1 MQLSPSFLRGRGK
14 APSADSWATRPV
26 LSLSIRAAVLLA
38 PATLAIVVSVAVSHV
53 VSAPSSL
60 GMRLLWLLG
69 LGALST
75 ALLVVADRQLR
86 RLLPLA
92 ALLRLSLVFP
102 DKAPSR
108 FGAAMRMGSTRRL
121 EERLTQARKA
131 EAGESVNEAAVRL
144 VELATALTTHDRR
157 TRGHSE
163 RVRAYA
169 ALLGEEL
176 HLSAADRNALQWAAL
191 LHDIGKL
198 FVPAEIL
205 NKRGAPTP
213 EEWDIIRAHPAHA
226 RELLAP
232 VAEWLGPFAAA
243 AWEHHERWDG
253 TGYPAG
259 IAGAEISLAG
269 RIVAVA
275 DAYEVITAARSYK
288 KPLPAAEAR
297 AELTRCAGA
306 HFDPTV
312 VRALLTVS
320 TGRLRK
326 VMGPVTWIAQ
336 LPFLGWSAPAA
347 LPLTTAAIA
356 RTVLIA
362 ATVTAVAPALAPAP
376 HRSTPLPAPAAVVAL
391 AASSA
396 PTTTAPSR
404 STAPAAS
411 RGGASQPGSPTSLA
425 PVAGG
430 APATTS
436 VPAPSPQASVGGTVP
451 QAPVAGAAPQPGAA
465 PSPTTAVAVTATT
478 VRPVAPAPAPPAP
491 TSPTTTPPA
500 PTPPV
505 PAPAAPT
512 TTVAPRPAAPTTTAA
527 PAPIPAVLAACGT
540 SLVGCNLSG
549 ANLAGL
555 DLHGRN
561 LSGANLK
568 SANLAG
574 ADLAGAI
581 AIGANMMGAT
591 LTAANLAGAQLVGT
605 NLQSAS
611 LSGANLT
618 GANLT
623 GDNMRADD
631 LTGAALTNAVLRS
644 TNDKS
649 QATSASTVWSN
660 TTCSDGTN
668 SNSDQGSCLNH

>member
-1 MQLSPSFLRGRGK
+1 MQLSPGFLRGGGE
-14 APSADSWATRPV
+14 APSSDSWATRPV
-26 LSLSIRAAVLLA
+26 LSLFIRAAVLLA
-38 PATLAIVVSVAVSHV
+38 PATLAIVVSVAVSRV
-53 VSAPSSL
+53 VTAPSAL
-60 GMRLLWLLG
+60 GLKALWLLG

-102 DKAPSR
+102 DRAPSR
-108 FGAAMRMGSTRRL
+108 FGAAMRMGSTRRI
-121 EERLTQARKA
+121 EERLTQARRA
-131 EAGESVNEAAVRL
+131 QPGESVNEAAVRL

-176 HLSAADRNALQWAAL
+176 HLSAADRNSLQWAAL

-198 FVPAEIL
+198 CVPGEIL

-259 IAGAEISLAG
+259 IAGADISLAG

-326 VMGPVTWIAQ
+326 VMGPFTWLAQ
-336 LPFLGWSAPAA
+336 LPFLGWSAPAG
-347 LPLTTAAIA
+347 LPLTTATIG

-362 ATVTAVAPALAPAP
+362 ATVTAVAPAVAPAP
-376 HRSTPLPAPAAVVAL
+376 HRAIPQAAPAVVAL

-396 PTTTAPSR
+396 PTTTVPAR
-404 STAPAAS
+404 SAIPATS
-411 RGGASQPGSPTSLA
+411 HRTASQPGSPTTVSA
-425 PVAGG
+425 AAG
-430 APATTS
+430 ATATS
-436 VPAPSPQASVGGTVP
+436 VTPTVAAAS
-451 QAPVAGAAPQPGAA
+451 QAPVIGAVSGTVSPTPPAGAAPQPAAA
-465 PSPTTAVAVTATT
+465 PSATTAVAVATT
-478 VRPVAPAPAPPAP
+478 VRPVPPAPAPPVP
-491 TSPTTTPPA
+491 TPPVSAPPA
-500 PTPPV
+500 PTTT
-505 PAPAAPT
+505 AAPKP
-512 TTVAPRPAAPTTTAA
+512 VAAPTTTAA
-527 PAPIPAVLAACGT
+527 PAPVPAALAACGS

-549 ANLAGL
+549 ANLSGL

-574 ADLAGAI
+574 ANLAGAV

-591 LTAANLAGAQLVGT
+591 LTGANLSGTLLVGT
-605 NLQSAS
+605 NLQSAV

-631 LTGAALTNAVLRS
+631 LTGANLTNAILRA